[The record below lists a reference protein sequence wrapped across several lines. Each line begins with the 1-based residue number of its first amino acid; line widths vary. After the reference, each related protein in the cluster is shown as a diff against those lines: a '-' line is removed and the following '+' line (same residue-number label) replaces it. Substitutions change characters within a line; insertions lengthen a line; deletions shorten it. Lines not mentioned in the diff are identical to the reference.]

1 MQYDAMQQR
10 PNVVLFSLLLGA
22 GSLASSACAP
32 DEDPAGSETQNNG
45 TETENPPASGSGGV
59 GIPQNGGNEIV
70 VPPSGGSD
78 GTGGGGQ
85 EVSTVT
91 IIETLPTGF
100 TPADVE
106 RPETSRGGYQ
116 VLGPLADVPAPEGEC
131 ANILRIIARDFHSSH
146 DDFDN
151 ASDWTAYEVVSP
163 IDATRKPAKS
173 GENGP
178 LHIEEWYQNLD
189 GINIP
194 FAVDLWLEPVG
205 ETFVFD
211 SAAFFPLEE
220 WGNMD
225 AYFFST
231 ELHTNFEYKG
241 GEVFTFRGDD
251 DVLVYINGHIG
262 VNLSGVHTA
271 QEGSVVLD
279 DVATEFGLTIGGV
292 YTFDLFQAE
301 RQASESN
308 FRLETTLDFT
318 GCGEILPVDVV
329 VK

>member
-1 MQYDAMQQR
+1 MQYGGMPQR
-10 PNVVLFSLLLGA
+10 TNAIFLLVSLAA
-22 GSLASSACAP
+22 GSFASSACAP
-32 DEDPAGSETQNNG
+32 DEEPENGETQNTGPDGPLVN
-45 TETENPPASGSGGV
+45 GSGGSGV
-59 GIPQNGGNEIV
+59 GSQGNGEII

-78 GTGGGGQ
+78 GSGGAPEGTT
-85 EVSTVT
+85 VS
-91 IIETLPTGF
+91 IIRTLPTGF
-100 TPADVE
+100 TPADVDQ
-106 RPETSRGGYQ
+106 PETSRGGYR

-131 ANILRIIARDFHSSH
+131 ANILRIIARDFHGSH

-151 ASDWTAYEVVSP
+151 AADWTAYEVVSP

-173 GENGP
+173 SENGP
-178 LHIEEWYQNLD
+178 LHLEEWYQNLE
-189 GINIP
+189 GTNMP

-211 SAAFFPLEE
+211 SAAFFPLAE

-279 DVATEFGLTIGGV
+279 EVAAEFGLTIGGV

-301 RQASESN
+301 RQADQSN

-318 GCGEILPVDVV
+318 GCGEILPVDIV